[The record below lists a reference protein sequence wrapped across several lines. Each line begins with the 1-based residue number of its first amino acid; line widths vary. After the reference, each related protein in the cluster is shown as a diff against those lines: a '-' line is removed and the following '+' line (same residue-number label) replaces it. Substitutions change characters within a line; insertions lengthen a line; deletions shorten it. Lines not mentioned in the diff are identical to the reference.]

1 MKSVKGTINEA
12 LAQVANHNK
21 ELRPVVEAPTATLDE
36 KLDDSD
42 KERIT
47 ELRER
52 IKDLEEQQQR
62 LRDQISQIKRS
73 AGVDVQ

>member
-1 MKSVKGTINEA
+1 MKSFRKA
-12 LAQVANHNK
+12 LEEVRSYNK
-21 ELRPVVEAPTATLDE
+21 KSNKYDNTELTE

-47 ELRER
+47 GLRER